1 MRSLRFNWRILGST
15 WDTVEPT
22 TSHRPSVFSVTL
34 GRFAP
39 SPTGELHVGNLR
51 TAIAAWAS
59 ATSAGGEFLIRW
71 EDLDQ
76 FNSSSLHIE
85 AQLRDLL
92 AMGISSAVEPVT
104 QSQRFNLYHEAINS
118 LVARGLTY
126 ECFCSRKDIREA
138 VSAPHGSVLLY
149 PGTCRDLSEEQR
161 AERREL
167 RPGALRLRAEGI
179 TASFRDYLHGEVTGI
194 VDDVVLRRNDGIPS
208 YNIAVV
214 VDDELQGVTEV
225 VRGDDLLD
233 ITPTQVH
240 LQKLLGYGTPMYG
253 HVPLVVGDDGERL
266 AKRHGAVTLSE
277 LEANGVTATDV
288 RAELW
293 RSLGQ
298 SDNTWNWHT
307 VPRTPWV
314 TAWGHGKS

>member
-1 MRSLRFNWRILGST
+1 MTI
-15 WDTVEPT
+15 
-22 TSHRPSVFSVTL
+22 

-76 FNSSSLHIE
+76 FNASAVHIE
-85 AQLRDLL
+85 TQLRDL
-92 AMGISSAVEPVT
+92 AAVGVTTRHVPVV
-104 QSQRFNLYHEAINS
+104 QSQRFAMYHDAINT
-118 LVARGLTY
+118 LVERGLTY

-138 VSAPHGSVLLY
+138 VSAPHGSILLY
-149 PGTCRDLSEEQR
+149 PGTCRDLTESQR
-161 AERREL
+161 EERRQI
-167 RPGALRLRAEGI
+167 RPGALRLRADGI
-179 TASFRDYLHGEVTGI
+179 TAGFHDYLRGDVTGI

-214 VDDELQGVTEV
+214 VDDALQGVTEV

-240 LQKLLGYGTPMYG
+240 LQSLLGYSTPVYG
-253 HVPLVVGDDGERL
+253 HVPLVVGTDGERL

-277 LEANGVTATDV
+277 LAGQGVTATQVRDV
-288 RAELW
+288 LW

-298 SDNTWNWHT
+298 SGTTWSWHT

-314 TAWGHGKS
+314 TTF

>member
-1 MRSLRFNWRILGST
+1 M
-15 WDTVEPT
+15 TV
-22 TSHRPSVFSVTL
+22 

-51 TAIAAWAS
+51 TALAAWAS
-59 ATSAGGEFLIRW
+59 ASSAGGEFVIRW

-76 FNSSSLHIE
+76 FNSSFQHID
-85 AQLRDLL
+85 AQLRDLS
-92 AMGISSAVEPVT
+92 AMGITTSRAPVT
-104 QSQRFNLYHEAINS
+104 QSQRFDLYHDAINA
-118 LVARGLTY
+118 LVERGLTY

-149 PGTCRDLSEEQR
+149 PGTCRDLSEAQR
-161 AERREL
+161 EERRQV

-179 TASFRDYLHGEVTGI
+179 TGSFNDYLRGEVTGV
-194 VDDVVLRRNDGIPS
+194 VDDVVLRRNDGMPS
-208 YNIAVV
+208 YNVAVV
-214 VDDELQGVTEV
+214 VDDALQGVTEV

-240 LQKLLGYGTPMYG
+240 LQKLLGYDTPIYG

-266 AKRHGAVTLSE
+266 AKRHGAVTLSDLVE
-277 LEANGVTATDV
+277 QGISASQV
-288 RAELW
+288 RNVLW

-298 SDNTWNWHT
+298 SGNTWNWDD

-314 TAWGHGKS
+314 SIF

>member
-1 MRSLRFNWRILGST
+1 MTI
-15 WDTVEPT
+15 
-22 TSHRPSVFSVTL
+22 

-59 ATSAGGEFLIRW
+59 ATTGGGEFLLRW

-76 FNSSSLHIE
+76 FNSSSFHIE
-85 AQLRDLL
+85 NQLRDLS
-92 AMGISSAVEPVT
+92 AMGITFHREPVT
-104 QSQRFNLYHEAINS
+104 QSLRFALYHDAINT
-118 LVARGLTY
+118 LIELGLTY

-149 PGTCRDLSEEQR
+149 PGTCRDLTETQR
-161 AERREL
+161 AERRQL

-179 TASFRDYLHGEVTGI
+179 TTGFHDYLRGHVSGI

-214 VDDELQGVTEV
+214 VDDALQGVTEV

-233 ITPTQVH
+233 ITPTHVH
-240 LQKLLGYGTPMYG
+240 LQKLLGYNTPTYG
-253 HVPLVVGDDGERL
+253 HVPLVIGSDGERL
-266 AKRHGAVTLSE
+266 AKRHGAVTLAD
-277 LEANGVTATDV
+277 LATKGITATQV
-288 RAELW
+288 RDELW

-298 SDNTWNWHT
+298 SGNTWNWDD

-314 TAWGHGKS
+314 STF

>member
-1 MRSLRFNWRILGST
+1 MTI
-15 WDTVEPT
+15 
-22 TSHRPSVFSVTL
+22 

-59 ATSAGGEFLIRW
+59 TTSAGGEFLIRW

-76 FNSSSLHIE
+76 FNSSSVHIE
-85 AQLRDLL
+85 TQLRDLE
-92 AMGISSAVEPVT
+92 AVGVT
-104 QSQRFNLYHEAINS
+104 TRDTPLIQSQRFALYHEAINT
-118 LVARGLTY
+118 LVERGLTY

-149 PGTCRDLSEEQR
+149 PGTCRDLTEVQR
-161 AERREL
+161 EERRQV
-167 RPGALRLRAEGI
+167 RPGALRLRADGI
-179 TASFRDYLHGEVTGI
+179 TTGFRDYLRGDVTGI

-214 VDDELQGVTEV
+214 VDDALQGITEV

-233 ITPTQVH
+233 ITPTQVY
-240 LQKLLGYGTPMYG
+240 LQSLLGYDTPVYG
-253 HVPLVVGDDGERL
+253 HVPLVVGNDGERL

-277 LEANGVTATDV
+277 LAVLGITPVHVRDV
-288 RAELW
+288 LW
-293 RSLGQ
+293 HSLGQ
-298 SDNTWNWHT
+298 SGTTWNWHT

-314 TAWGHGKS
+314 TAWGYGKS

>member
-1 MRSLRFNWRILGST
+1 M
-15 WDTVEPT
+15 TV
-22 TSHRPSVFSVTL
+22 

-51 TAIAAWAS
+51 TALAAWAS
-59 ATSAGGEFLIRW
+59 ASSAGGEFVIRW

-76 FNSSSLHIE
+76 FNSSFQHID
-85 AQLRDLL
+85 AQLRDLS
-92 AMGISSAVEPVT
+92 AMGITTSRAPVT
-104 QSQRFNLYHEAINS
+104 QSQRFDLYHDAINA
-118 LVARGLTY
+118 LVERGLTY

-149 PGTCRDLSEEQR
+149 PGTCRDLSEAQR
-161 AERREL
+161 EERRQV

-179 TASFRDYLHGEVTGI
+179 TGSFNDYLRGEVTGV
-194 VDDVVLRRNDGIPS
+194 VDDVVLRRNDGMPS
-208 YNIAVV
+208 YNVAVV
-214 VDDELQGVTEV
+214 VDDALQGVTEV

-240 LQKLLGYGTPMYG
+240 LQKLLGYDTPMYG

-298 SDNTWNWHT
+298 SGDTWNWDD

-314 TAWGHGKS
+314 TAWRHGKS

>member
-1 MRSLRFNWRILGST
+1 M
-15 WDTVEPT
+15 TV
-22 TSHRPSVFSVTL
+22 

-59 ATSAGGEFLIRW
+59 AASVGGDFLIRW

-76 FNSSSLHIE
+76 FNSSTDHVA
-85 AQLRDLL
+85 AQLRDL
-92 AMGISSAVEPVT
+92 SAVGVTTDRAPVT
-104 QSQRFNLYHEAINS
+104 QSQRFDLYHEAINT
-118 LVARGLTY
+118 LTERGLTY
-126 ECFCSRKDIREA
+126 ECFCSRKDIRDA
-138 VSAPHGSVLLY
+138 VSAPHGSVLVY
-149 PGTCRDLSEEQR
+149 PGTCRHLTDAQR
-161 AERREL
+161 EERRRE
-167 RPGALRLRAEGI
+167 RPGALRLLANGVSE
-179 TASFRDYLHGEVTGI
+179 TFRDYMRGEVTGI

-214 VDDELQGVTEV
+214 VDDALQGVTEV

-240 LQKLLGYGTPMYG
+240 LQKLLGYNTPMYG

-266 AKRHGAVTLSE
+266 AKRHGAVTLTE
-277 LEANGVTATDV
+277 LAQRGITADMVRDV
-288 RAELW
+288 LW

-298 SDNTWNWHT
+298 EAATWNRDA
-307 VPRTPWV
+307 VPHTPWI
-314 TAWGHGKS
+314 ADLN